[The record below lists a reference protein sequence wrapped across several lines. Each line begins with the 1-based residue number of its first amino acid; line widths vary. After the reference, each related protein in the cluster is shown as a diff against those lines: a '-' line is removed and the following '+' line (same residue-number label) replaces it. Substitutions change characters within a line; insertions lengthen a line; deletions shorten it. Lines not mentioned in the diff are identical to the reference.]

1 MQSSSPYAEVQMDD
15 KVSTLRCSIHV
26 LALAL
31 AAAMAVGASAS
42 TATAQPTD
50 KETPPAALKLHV
62 PSPDWRDQVIYFLM
76 TDRFADGNPGNN
88 DQGANEFDPKSNA
101 KYSGGDLAGIQQHLD
116 YIQGLGATAVWI
128 TPPVANQWWNMR
140 IHYGGYH
147 GYWAEDLMRVDAHL
161 GTLQEYKELS
171 HALHNQGMYLVQD
184 VVVNHMGD
192 YFSYGDTWDKQDPTI
207 GFRRIADSNGMKAP
221 TQVPFDQNDVRDP
234 AHRKAAIYHW
244 TPAITNY
251 SDAVQLQDFQ
261 LADLDD
267 LDTENPVVRDAL
279 RESYGFWIREVGV
292 DAFRVDT
299 AFYVLPEY
307 FADFMHSGD
316 AAHPGMATVAAQTG
330 RNNFHVF
337 GEGFGIDKPFE
348 DIQAR
353 RIDGYMRG
361 KDGAALLPGMINFPL
376 YGTLGDVFARGRPP
390 AELAHRIGNMM
401 KVHADPHLMPTFV
414 DNHDVDRFLSGGNEA
429 GLMQSLLLMMT
440 LPGIPTI
447 YYGTEQGFSKPR
459 AAMFAQGAGSGGRDH
474 FDTNAPLY
482 RFIQRATALRREH
495 PLFSRGVP
503 TVLQGNAA
511 GPGVLAYRMDHDGES
526 AVVVFNT
533 SDRDTLMDN
542 LDTGAAPGAVLQ
554 GLFGIDKTPADVI
567 VGDNARI
574 HLQLP
579 ARSGQVWKIRPS
591 QVTATAAPAALTLDA
606 LPARSMKEGFLVQG
620 HAPGS
625 NSVQVVVDGDLAAA
639 RTAIPDA
646 DGHWQSRVEI
656 TSMIDPDVGHDLVAW
671 DAARGIASERQSFK
685 ASPQWK
691 TLAEVDDPAAD
702 DAGPEG
708 RYRYPSDPAYRVQR
722 PLDIEHVRV
731 QGAEG
736 AIKIALRMHDVVN
749 AWNPANGFD
758 HVAFVVFLQV
768 PGKDGGTTSMPLQNA
783 ELPEGMRWNYR
794 LRTHGWT
801 NALFSSDGASAT
813 QEGTPVTP
821 AAHIQAD
828 PEAKTV
834 TLTLP
839 ASALGGITSLSGV
852 KLYVATWDYDGGF
865 RKLAPDL
872 STNSFSG
879 GDGKVDPLVMDD
891 VLITLP

>member
-1 MQSSSPYAEVQMDD
+1 MQASSPYAEVRMDD
-15 KVSTLRCSIHV
+15 KMSTLRCSIHV
-26 LALAL
+26 LALA
-31 AAAMAVGASAS
+31 AAIAAGANAS
-42 TATAQPTD
+42 TASAQSTD
-50 KETPPAALKLHV
+50 KETPAAALKLHV

-101 KYSGGDLAGIQQHLD
+101 KYGGGDLKGIQLHLD

-140 IHYGGYH
+140 SRYGGYH

-161 GTLQEYKELS
+161 GTLQEYQALS
-171 HALHNQGMYLVQD
+171 HALHSQGMYLVQD
-184 VVVNHMGD
+184 VVVNHMAD
-192 YFSYGDTWDKQDPTI
+192 YFSYGDKWDKQDPAI
-207 GFRRIADSNGMKAP
+207 GFQRIADSNGMKAP
-221 TQVPFDQNDVRDP
+221 TQAPFDQNDVRDP
-234 AHRKAAIYHW
+234 AHRKASIYHW
-244 TPAITNY
+244 TPAITDYN
-251 SDAVQLQDFQ
+251 DAGQLQDFQ

-307 FADFMHSGD
+307 FTDFMHSAD
-316 AAHPGMATVAAQTG
+316 ATHPGMATVAARTG

-361 KDGAALLPGMINFPL
+361 KDGTELLPSMINFPL
-376 YGTLGDVFARGRPP
+376 YGTLGDVFARGRPT
-390 AELAHRIGNMM
+390 AELAHRIDNMM
-401 KVHADPHLMPTFV
+401 KVHAQPHLMPTFV

-429 GLMQSLLLMMT
+429 GLMQSLLLLMT

-474 FDTNAPLY
+474 FDTTAPLY
-482 RFIQRATALRREH
+482 RFVQRATALRRGH

-503 TVLQGNAA
+503 TVLQNNAA
-511 GPGVLAYRMDHDGES
+511 GPGVLAYRMDHEGES
-526 AVVVFNT
+526 ALVVFNT

-542 LDTGAAPGAVLQ
+542 LDTGAAPGTVLR
-554 GLFGIDKTPADVI
+554 GEFGIEKTPANLV
-567 VGDNARI
+567 VGESARI

-579 ARSGQVWKIRPS
+579 ARSGQVWKITPT
-591 QVTATAAPAALTLDA
+591 QATTSAAPVALTLEA
-606 LPARSMKEGFLVQG
+606 LPAGTMNEGFMVQG

-625 NSVQVVVDGDLAAA
+625 TRVQVVVDGDLATA
-639 RTAIPDA
+639 RTTIPDSE
-646 DGHWQSRVEI
+646 GRWQSRVDI
-656 TSMIDPDVGHDLVAW
+656 ASMIDPAVSHSLVAW
-671 DAARGIASERQSFK
+671 DASRGLASDRRSFK

-691 TLAEVDDPAAD
+691 TLVEVDDPPAD
-702 DAGPEG
+702 DVGPEG
-708 RYRYPSDPAYRVQR
+708 RYRYPSDPAYSVQR

-736 AIKIALRMHDVVN
+736 ALKITLRMHDVVN

-768 PGKDGGTTSMPLQNA
+768 PGKDGGTSLMPLQNA
-783 ELPEGMRWNYR
+783 ELPQGMRWNYR

-801 NALFSSDGASAT
+801 NALFSADGASAT
-813 QEGTPVTP
+813 GEGTPVTP

-865 RKLAPDL
+865 RKLAPEL
-872 STNSFSG
+872 SANSFSG

>member
-1 MQSSSPYAEVQMDD
+1 MQSSSPYAEVRMDD
-15 KVSTLRCSIHV
+15 KMSTLRCSIHV
-26 LALAL
+26 LALA
-31 AAAMAVGASAS
+31 AAIAAGANAS
-42 TATAQPTD
+42 TASAQSTD
-50 KETPPAALKLHV
+50 KETPAAALKLHV

-101 KYSGGDLAGIQQHLD
+101 KYSGGDLKGIQQHLD

-140 IHYGGYH
+140 SRYGGYH

-161 GTLQEYKELS
+161 GTLQEYQALS
-171 HALHNQGMYLVQD
+171 HALHSQGMYLVQD
-184 VVVNHMGD
+184 VVVNHMAD
-192 YFSYGDTWDKQDPTI
+192 YFSYGDKWDKQDPAI
-207 GFRRIADSNGMKAP
+207 GFQRIADSNGMKAP
-221 TQVPFDQNDVRDP
+221 TQAPFDQNDVRDP
-234 AHRKAAIYHW
+234 AHRKASIYHW
-244 TPAITNY
+244 TPAITDYN
-251 SDAVQLQDFQ
+251 DAGQLQDFQ

-307 FADFMHSGD
+307 FTDFMHSAD
-316 AAHPGMATVAAQTG
+316 ATHPGMATVAARTG

-361 KDGAALLPGMINFPL
+361 KDGTALLPSMINFPL
-376 YGTLGDVFARGRPP
+376 YGTLGDVFARGRPT
-390 AELAHRIGNMM
+390 AELAHRIDNMM
-401 KVHADPHLMPTFV
+401 KVHAQPHLMPTFV

-429 GLMQSLLLMMT
+429 GLMQSLLLLMT

-474 FDTNAPLY
+474 FDTTAPLY

-503 TVLQGNAA
+503 TVLQNNAA
-511 GPGVLAYRMDHDGES
+511 GPGVLAYRMDHEGES
-526 AVVVFNT
+526 ALVVFNT

-542 LDTGAAPGAVLQ
+542 LDTGAAPGTVLR
-554 GLFGIDKTPADVI
+554 GEFGIEKTPADLV
-567 VGDNARI
+567 VGESARI

-579 ARSGQVWKIRPS
+579 ARSGQVWKITPT
-591 QVTATAAPAALTLDA
+591 QATTSAAPVALTLDA
-606 LPARSMKEGFLVQG
+606 LPAGTMKEGFMVQG

-625 NSVQVVVDGDLAAA
+625 NRVQVVVDGDLAAA

-646 DGHWQSRVEI
+646 HGHWQSRVDI
-656 TSMIDPDVGHDLVAW
+656 ASMIDPAVSHSLVAW
-671 DAARGIASERQSFK
+671 DASRGLASDRRSFK

-691 TLAEVDDPAAD
+691 TLVEVDDPPAD
-702 DAGPEG
+702 DVGPEG
-708 RYRYPSDPAYRVQR
+708 RYRYPSDPAYSVQR

-736 AIKIALRMHDVVN
+736 ALKITLRMHDVVH

-768 PGKDGGTTSMPLQNA
+768 PGKDGGTSLMPLQNA
-783 ELPEGMRWNYR
+783 ELPQGMRWNYR

-801 NALFSSDGASAT
+801 NALFSADGASAT
-813 QEGTPVTP
+813 GEGTPVTP

-865 RKLAPDL
+865 RKLAPEL
-872 STNSFSG
+872 SANSFSG
-879 GDGKVDPLVMDD
+879 GDSKVDPLVMDD

>member
-1 MQSSSPYAEVQMDD
+1 MDNTT
-15 KVSTLRCSIHV
+15 STLRCSIRA

-31 AAAMAVGASAS
+31 ALAMTTGAYARAAAS
-42 TATAQPTD
+42 QPTSG
-50 KETPPAALKLHV
+50 ETSAGALKLHV

-88 DQGANEFDPKSNA
+88 DQGANEFDPQNNA
-101 KYSGGDLAGIQQHLD
+101 KYSGGDLKGIQQHLD
-116 YIQGLGATAVWI
+116 YIHGLGATAVWI
-128 TPPVANQWWNMR
+128 TPPVANQWWNTR

-161 GTLQEYKELS
+161 GTLQDYRELS
-171 HALHNQGMYLVQD
+171 HALHSQGMYLVQD

-192 YFSYGDTWDKQDPTI
+192 YSSYGDKWDEQDPTI
-207 GFRRIADSNGMKAP
+207 GFQRIADSNGMKAP
-221 TQVPFDQNDVRDP
+221 TQAPFDQNDVRDP
-234 AHRKAAIYHW
+234 AQRKAGIYHW

-251 SDAVQLQDFQ
+251 NDAGQLQDFQ

-307 FADFMHSGD
+307 FADFMHSHD

-330 RNNFHVF
+330 RDDFHVF
-337 GEGFGIDKPFE
+337 GEGLGIDKPFE

-390 AELAHRIGNMM
+390 AELAHRIDNMM
-401 KVHADPHLMPTFV
+401 EVHAQPHLMPTFV
-414 DNHDVDRFLSGGNEA
+414 DNHDVNRFLSDGNEA
-429 GLMQSLLLMMT
+429 GLMQSLLLIMT

-459 AAMFAQGAGSGGRDH
+459 AAMFAQGTGSGGRDH
-474 FDTNAPLY
+474 FDTTAPLY

-503 TVLQGNAA
+503 TVLQSNAA
-511 GPGVLAYRMDHDGES
+511 VPGVLAYRMDHEDES
-526 AVVVFNT
+526 ALVVFNT

-542 LDTGAAPGAVLQ
+542 LDTGAAPGAVLR
-554 GLFGIDKTPADVI
+554 GVFGIEKTPADLI
-567 VGDNARI
+567 VGEGARI

-579 ARSGQVWKIRPS
+579 ARSGQIWKIIP
-591 QVTATAAPAALTLDA
+591 TKATTSAAPAALTLDA
-606 LPARSMKEGFLVQG
+606 LPTGTMKEGFLVQG

-625 NSVQVVVDGDLAAA
+625 TSVQVVVDGDLSTA

-646 DGHWQSRVEI
+646 DGHWQSRVDI
-656 TSMIDPDVGHDLVAW
+656 ASMIDDAVSHNLVAW
-671 DAARGIASERQSFK
+671 DASRRLASESRNFK

-691 TLAEVDDPAAD
+691 TLVDVDDAPAD
-702 DAGPEG
+702 DVGPEG
-708 RYRYPSDPAYRVQR
+708 RYHYPSDPAYSVQR
-722 PLDIEHVRV
+722 PLDIEHLRV

-736 AIKIALRMHDVVN
+736 ALKITLQMHDIVS
-749 AWNPANGFD
+749 AWNSANGFD
-758 HVAFVVFLQV
+758 HVAFVVFLQI
-768 PGKDGGTTSMPLQNA
+768 PGKDGGTAYMPFQNA
-783 ELPEGMRWNYR
+783 ELPDGMRWNYR

-821 AAHIQAD
+821 AAHIDAD
-828 PEAKTV
+828 PIAKTV

-839 ASALGGITSLSGV
+839 ASALGGLTSLSGV

-872 STNSFSG
+872 STNNFSG